1 MLAQGK
7 VIMHKSFPY
16 ARCINTSQPSDLIA
30 YLFSKESDNNIML
43 DLIFADLIGEGSLLP
58 NSKALCI
65 DTPTGEDVLAL
76 KEIGVV
82 DSVGI
87 FKKPSPPLIIQGEGR
102 KHPFPG
108 DSFDFEFSGKGGFF
122 EEFVKPAE
130 FAGEICRTLQ
140 PEGFLEV
147 HTTARDS
154 YIFNSFLELFNCC
167 ELIGTR

>member
-7 VIMHKSFPY
+7 VIISCNSSDFCFFSENLNLTAPSHLS
-16 ARCINTSQPSDLIA
+16 TSGDP
-30 YLFSKESDNNIML
+30 FSGKNWRQ
-43 DLIFADLIGEGSLLP
+43 GSLLP